1 MCLSPLSE
9 WAPRCP
15 VCGFTTDRDY
25 KASMNILKSGRGSV
39 FTEKTPMLQPVKGVV
54 SGFDEVRSI
63 TALKMYDDAIHRT
76 IYHYTI

>member
-1 MCLSPLSE
+1 
-9 WAPRCP
+9 
-15 VCGFTTDRDY
+15 
-25 KASMNILKSGRGSV
+25 MNILKSGRGSV
-39 FTEKTPMLQPVKGVV
+39 FTEKTPMLQPVKVVV